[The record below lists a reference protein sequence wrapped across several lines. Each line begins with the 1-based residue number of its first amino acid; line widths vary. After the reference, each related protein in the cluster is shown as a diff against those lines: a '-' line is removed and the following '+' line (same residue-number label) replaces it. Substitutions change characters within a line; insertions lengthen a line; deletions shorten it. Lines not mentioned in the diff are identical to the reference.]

1 LICPIDINEF
11 NNLKDAIVKGFS
23 RTMKNTSIRNIPLAK
38 EGDVFNILYR
48 KGAIVTPH
56 EAKVAHL

>member
-1 LICPIDINEF
+1 
-11 NNLKDAIVKGFS
+11 
-23 RTMKNTSIRNIPLAK
+23 MKHTSIRNIPLAK